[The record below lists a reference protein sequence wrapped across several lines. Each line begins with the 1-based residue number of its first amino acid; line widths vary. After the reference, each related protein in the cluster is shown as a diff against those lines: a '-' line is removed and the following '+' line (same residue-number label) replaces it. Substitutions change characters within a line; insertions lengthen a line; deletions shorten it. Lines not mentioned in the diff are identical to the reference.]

1 MQIPSYIII
10 LGVIS
15 VVILLVIGVLFAMRS
30 RKVNLTT
37 PDDPN
42 TKPDWII
49 NTPPEETMA
58 ATLADGEGIT
68 VYDYDEGE
76 HVAAPFAE
84 QIEDILHAKL
94 KENPQLAALDVDFGT
109 NETTEELEV
118 WVDGTRYEQIE
129 DIPNPQ
135 LQTAIKES
143 IDAWNQHMDS
153 QT

>member
-1 MQIPSYIII
+1 MQIPNYIIFLGIISLLI
-10 LGVIS
+10 L
-15 VVILLVIGVLFAMRS
+15 VVVGVLFYMRS

-37 PDDPN
+37 PEDPDA
-42 TKPDWII
+42 KPDWII
-49 NTPPEETMA
+49 STPPEETMA

-94 KENPQLAALDVDFGT
+94 KADPQLAALDVDLGT
-109 NETTEELEV
+109 NEATGELEV
-118 WVDGTRYEQIE
+118 WVDGTRYEQIA

-135 LQTAIKES
+135 LQAAIQEAVDK
-143 IDAWNQHMDS
+143 WNQHMDA
-153 QT
+153 Q